1 MLVKEAMRPGTEW
14 VEPGFTVTDMA
25 VKMRD
30 LSIGSLA
37 VCNDGK
43 PVGIVTDRDIVL
55 RCCAEAKDPAK
66 ITAEEIMTK
75 NIAWCYVD
83 QKIEDATHL
92 MEERHV
98 RRLPVLDRGEQM
110 VGFLSVDDLSRNG
123 SFNLAGEVI
132 KAAVAH

>member
-43 PVGIVTDRDIVL
+43 TIGIVTDRDIVL

-75 NIAWCYVD
+75 NIAWCYAD

-98 RRLPVLDRGEQM
+98 RRLPVLDRGEQL
-110 VGFLSVDDLSRNG
+110 VGFLSVDDLSRSG